1 MKVEISH
8 ISKTLRGAKVLDDVS
23 LTLEGGNIYGLV
35 GENGSGKTML
45 MRTVCGLVRPTGG
58 ASPLTARTGRPQS
71 RCWA

>member
-23 LTLEGGNIYGLV
+23 LTLEGGNIYGLM

-45 MRTVCGLVRPTGG
+45 MRTVCGLVRPDRG
-58 ASPLTARTGRPQS
+58 ASPLTARTGKPQS

>member
-23 LTLEGGNIYGLV
+23 LTLEGGNIYGLM

-45 MRTVCGLVRPTGG
+45 MRTVCGLCGRTGG
-58 ASPLTARTGRPQS
+58 PSPLTARTGKPQS